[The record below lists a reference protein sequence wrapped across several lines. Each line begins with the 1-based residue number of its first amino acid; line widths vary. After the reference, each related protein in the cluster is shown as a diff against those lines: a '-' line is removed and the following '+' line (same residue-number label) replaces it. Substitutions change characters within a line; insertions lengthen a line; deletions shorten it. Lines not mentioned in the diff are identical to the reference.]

1 MPLKPAQK
9 PTTRTASGSHELE
22 CGRHAHGGEARSHGG
37 KNPCESRL
45 KAIAKF
51 GFAMLLEIAIQD
63 GAFEVSWDGPEA
75 HLIGLGAFRTARLRG
90 GEHGLLDLGASHKHH
105 KAQVQREGATQPA
118 QLAILRSDYMLHEP
132 EGAIRGR
139 LLQVELNTI
148 ASSFGCLAAKVS
160 ALHSTLAQ
168 KWSGVRE
175 HVWQACGKRGKHG
188 KRRVYKPH
196 LSKLSFLGRLTNH
209 W

>member
-22 CGRHAHGGEARSHGG
+22 CGRHAHGGEARSHDG

-51 GFAMLLEIAIQD
+51 GFAMLLEIAVQD

-90 GEHGLLDLGASHKHH
+90 GEHGLLDLGASGLRNTTDKLN
-105 KAQVQREGATQPA
+105 GAKKIFVVEPP
-118 QLAILRSDYMLHEP
+118 RSML
-132 EGAIRGR
+132 
-139 LLQVELNTI
+139 
-148 ASSFGCLAAKVS
+148 KVIS
-160 ALHSTLAQ
+160 LVDC
-168 KWSGVRE
+168 KI
-175 HVWQACGKRGKHG
+175 
-188 KRRVYKPH
+188 P
-196 LSKLSFLGRLTNH
+196 KL
-209 W
+209 